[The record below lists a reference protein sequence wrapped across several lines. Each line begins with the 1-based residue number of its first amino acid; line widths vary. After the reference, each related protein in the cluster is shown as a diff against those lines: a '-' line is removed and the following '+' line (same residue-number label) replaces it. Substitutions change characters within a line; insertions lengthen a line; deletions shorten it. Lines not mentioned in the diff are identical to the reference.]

1 MKNLVKI
8 VIERLSFFFFSPRE
22 AFELKIGILSMVV
35 EVRMQQHNYVESVFV
50 FLYFPSI
57 LQTLLEWWN
66 ACGFLTSVAKQNS
79 SNSLKFRWLL
89 VTCLCGSF
97 SLSFGSKTLGGIS
110 VSDLN
115 PNVFLIGK
123 LIPEIEKDGKRKWET
138 VLLEQF
144 NLYTFLQ
151 HYFPGITTKMTLKLS
166 LQ

>member
-1 MKNLVKI
+1 M
-8 VIERLSFFFFSPRE
+8 
-22 AFELKIGILSMVV
+22 
-35 EVRMQQHNYVESVFV
+35 
-50 FLYFPSI
+50 
-57 LQTLLEWWN
+57 
-66 ACGFLTSVAKQNS
+66 AKQNS
-79 SNSLKFRWLL
+79 SNSLKFGWLL

-151 HYFPGITTKMTLKLS
+151 HCFPGITTKMTLKSTINILAKMLFAPLPRWQQQKAFLNS
-166 LQ
+166 E